1 MSLRMNATQSLSNT
15 ELVSK
20 LKDLC
25 AEERKITLQI
35 LHLLMEVEARSV
47 FAQRAYSSLHEFCV
61 KELGYSSAAAWRRIE
76 SMRLLRDVPQIET
89 KVASGEL
96 SLSTLSK
103 VQTFVRQEIKEGRS
117 VSSKSKAELLESF
130 CGKSTREV
138 ERELVTK
145 SPHMAPK
152 YQERVRWIGPEHTEI
167 KIIADQEL
175 VKLLEEVKILSGIP
189 GEDLRTTLKKLA
201 RFYISRKK
209 GSRSSAPRRDSARDT
224 NPKSVPLS
232 THRLVRVRADNQCQ
246 YKDPRTLRRCESRTA
261 LQIDHIHPQSQ
272 GGSHSPQNLQLLCAT
287 HNRLRAIQIFGQEK
301 MHRPFDLKL

>member
-1 MSLRMNATQSLSNT
+1 MSLRMNTPQSLSSS

-20 LKDLC
+20 LKNLC

-35 LHLLMEVEARSV
+35 LHLLMEVDARSV

-103 VQTFVRQEIKEGRS
+103 VQTYVRQEIKEGRS
-117 VSSKSKAELLESF
+117 VSTKAKAELLEGF

-138 ERELVTK
+138 ERELVAK
-145 SPHMAPK
+145 APLMAPK
-152 YQERVRWIGPEHTEI
+152 YQERVRWVGSEHKEI

-175 VKLLEEVKILSGIP
+175 VALLEEVKNLSGIP
-189 GEDLRTTLKKLA
+189 GEDLRATLKKLA
-201 RFYISRKK
+201 RFFISRKK
-209 GSRSSAPRRDSARDT
+209 AGRDT
-224 NPKSVPLS
+224 SRATPPLKSIPLS
-232 THRLVRVRADNQCQ
+232 THRHVRARAGNQCQ
-246 YKDPRTLRRCESRTA
+246 YKDPRTQRRCESRTA
-261 LQIDHIHPQSQ
+261 LQIDHIHPQAQ

-287 HNRLRAIQIFGQEK
+287 HNRLRAIQIFGREK
-301 MHRPFDLKL
+301 MHRAFLPKL